1 MLRAEYL
8 GVDAM
13 ARTGTIGVPRPVAFG
28 EHLGGGVGGDIAFVV
43 FQYLEFGGG
52 GSELELGRSLANVSC
67 FLGWGDDRDA
77 SRSQPKRRIR
87 L

>member
-13 ARTGTIGVPRPVAFG
+13 ARTDTIGVPRPVAFG
-28 EHLGGGVGGDIAFVV
+28 EHLGGVGGDIAFVV

-52 GSELELGRSLANVSC
+52 GSELELGRSLAKVSC
-67 FLGWGDDRDA
+67 FGLGG
-77 SRSQPKRRIR
+77 
-87 L
+87 